1 MSPSRSTVRR
11 FLTGV
16 VLSVALCVLG
26 AAPAP
31 AFDDGSAAVPWHGES
46 AVRAAAE
53 ESPEPV
59 PRQEGADE
67 RGHRL
72 SLAGGSLPLLAAAA
86 TVAVGGGAAAVFL
99 GRKRTT
105 ALDYRIED

>member
-16 VLSVALCVLG
+16 VLSAALGVLG

-31 AFDDGSAAVPWHGES
+31 ALDDGSAAVPRHGEPS
-46 AVRAAAE
+46 ARAEAE

-59 PRQEGADE
+59 PRHEGADE

-72 SLAGGSLPLLAAAA
+72 SLAGGSLPLLATAA